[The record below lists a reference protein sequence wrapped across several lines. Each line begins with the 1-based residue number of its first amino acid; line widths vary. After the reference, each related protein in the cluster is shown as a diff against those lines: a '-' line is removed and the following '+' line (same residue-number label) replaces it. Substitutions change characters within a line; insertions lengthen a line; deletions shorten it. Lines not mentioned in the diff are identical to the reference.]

1 MEPRVS
7 EALAATSR
15 KHSLDLKGAGRDQ
28 SMSEF
33 ANFVEE
39 RAPGQLT
46 ALLRPLGADT
56 TARVVC
62 VRHGMGHHNDG
73 FETASFM
80 NRDSE
85 LNRIGQAQAT
95 HAGELLRAVGLLDA
109 PQKTLVVI
117 SPMRRTLQT
126 ALLLLG
132 ADEWQCPTIVQP
144 LAAET
149 NVSSRF
155 RAPGLIKHLVSAVQ
169 QGDHGSTAAE
179 LRQQFPA
186 ARHPQF
192 DFSTVDRYC
201 EEMGSRWAP
210 GGAEEGKWWHHG
222 HNGGIE
228 SRQEDAQARS
238 AALRTW
244 LASEAARR
252 NASTVLLISHG
263 GMLKQT
269 FATDSFANSEFR
281 VFDLLVSGELRPCE
295 SVPHPL
301 TSG

>member
-1 MEPRVS
+1 MEPRVTA
-7 EALAATSR
+7 ALAATSR
-15 KHSLDLKGAGRDQ
+15 RHKLDLKGVGRDQ

-33 ANFVEE
+33 TTFVDEH
-39 RAPGQLT
+39 APGQLT
-46 ALLRPLGADT
+46 ALLRPLAVDT
-56 TARVVC
+56 TVRIVC
-62 VRHGMGHHNDG
+62 VRHGMGHHNDR

-85 LNRIGQAQAT
+85 LNLIGEAQAL

-109 PQKTLVVI
+109 PEKTLVVI

-169 QGDHGSTAAE
+169 QGDHGSTSAE

-186 ARHPQF
+186 ARHPQL
-192 DFSTVDRYC
+192 DFSTIDRYC
-201 EEMGSRWAP
+201 DEMGSRWAP

-222 HNGGIE
+222 HPGGIE
-228 SRQEDAQARS
+228 SRAEDAQARS
-238 AALRTW
+238 TALRTW
-244 LASEAARR
+244 LAGEAARR
-252 NASTVLLISHG
+252 GASTVLLISHG

-281 VFDLLVSGELRPCE
+281 CFDLLVSGALRPCE
-295 SVPHPL
+295 LVPHPS